1 MWLNQSVA
9 SGMVPYLHFV
19 GDENG
24 FSEDRRWQ
32 AVGEQYFPWTEQH
45 DAHLTTRRSVANI
58 GVVIGQSTQLLY
70 PGPATVRSRTYMRE
84 TMDGLYHALL
94 QGRFAFDFV
103 HEDRLEPERLAKY
116 RALLLPNVA
125 MLSDKQCEQLRSYVH
140 AGGSLMASF
149 ETSLYDE
156 NLKPREDFGL
166 ADLMGVHKAGAAVGT
181 NGNAY
186 YARLEKQHA
195 ILEGFSDTTWIAGA
209 QNRVPLK
216 PVQSPVATVVPGF
229 VRYPPE
235 LAYPTER
242 QTAEP
247 AVVLRESGKSR
258 TVWFPGDIERTYW
271 ITGHSDLLRL
281 LHNAIR
287 WVSHEER
294 VVQVEGPGLVEVFCW
309 ETAPGY
315 AVHLLNYN
323 TPNAFHGWVLSE
335 NPLGAQRVMMKL
347 PEGVSVKTV
356 ELLRSG
362 QKPTFAFRNQVLQFT
377 LPSLGGYEVA
387 AITVA

>member
-1 MWLNQSVA
+1 
-9 SGMVPYLHFV
+9 
-19 GDENG
+19 
-24 FSEDRRWQ
+24 
-32 AVGEQYFPWTEQH
+32 
-45 DAHLTTRRSVANI
+45 
-58 GVVIGQSTQLLY
+58 
-70 PGPATVRSRTYMRE
+70 
-84 TMDGLYHALL
+84 LYHALL

-103 HEDRLEPERLAKY
+103 HEDRLEPERLSKY

-125 MLSDKQCEQLRSYVH
+125 MLSDKQCRQLTDYVH

-166 ADLMGVHKAGAAVGT
+166 AGLMGISKAGSAIGT

-186 YARLEKQHA
+186 SAHIAKPHA

-216 PVQSPVATVVPGF
+216 AVNNAIATVVPGF

-242 QTAEP
+242 QTDEP
-247 AVVLRESGKSR
+247 AIVLRESGKSR

-287 WVSHEER
+287 WVSHDER
-294 VVQVEGPGLVEVFCW
+294 AVQVDGSGLVEVFCW

-323 TPNAFHGWVLSE
+323 TPNAFHGWLHSVD
-335 NPLGAQRVMMKL
+335 PLGPQRVTMKL
-347 PEGVSVKTV
+347 PSGVSVKTV

-362 QKPTFAFRNQVLQFT
+362 QKPAFAFRDQVLQFT
-377 LPSLGGYEVA
+377 VPSVGEYEVA

>member
-1 MWLNQSVA
+1 TTQ
-9 SGMVPYLHFV
+9 GIYL
-19 GDENG
+19 
-24 FSEDRRWQ
+24 
-32 AVGEQYFPWTEQH
+32 
-45 DAHLTTRRSVANI
+45 
-58 GVVIGQSTQLLY
+58 
-70 PGPATVRSRTYMRE
+70 
-84 TMDGLYHALL
+84 ALL

-103 HEDRLEPERLAKY
+103 HEDRLDPEHISRY

-125 MLSDKQCEQLRSYVH
+125 MLSDRQCQQLRDYVRS
-140 AGGSLMASF
+140 GGSLMASF

-166 ADLMGVHKAGAAVGT
+166 AELMGVSKAGAAVGT

-186 YARLEKQHA
+186 SARLEKKHD
-195 ILEGFSDTTWIAGA
+195 ILEGFADTTWIAGA

-216 PVQSPVATVVPGF
+216 PIENALATVVPGF

-242 QTAEP
+242 QTNEP
-247 AVVLRESGKSR
+247 AVVLQVSGKSR

-315 AVHLLNYN
+315 AVHLLNYD
-323 TPNAFHGWVLSE
+323 TPNAFHGWLQTESQV
-335 NPLGAQRVMMKL
+335 GAQRVRMKL
-347 PEGVSVKTV
+347 PAGVGVRSV

-362 QKPTFAFRNQVLQFT
+362 QKPAFALREQVLQFT
-377 LPSLGGYEVA
+377 VSGLGDYEVA